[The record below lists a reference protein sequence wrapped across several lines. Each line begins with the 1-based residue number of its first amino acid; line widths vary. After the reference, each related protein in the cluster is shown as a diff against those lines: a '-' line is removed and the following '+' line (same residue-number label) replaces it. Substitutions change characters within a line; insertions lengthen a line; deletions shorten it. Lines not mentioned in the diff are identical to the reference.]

1 MLYDS
6 ICIAFSRWQLERW
19 RQISG
24 CQGWREESFPG
35 ALMLKNPPSS
45 AGDIGD
51 AGLTPRLGRSLEKEM
66 ATHSSILAWRIPWIG
81 AWWITAHEVSNC
93 QTQLKWLSTREETKA
108 VATKQGEEFL
118 RGDKRDLYVACNSSY
133 SDLHVLVHLGCSN
146 KTPLTEWLIKGK
158 HLFFIILEAKS
169 SKIKAPAGLVAGNDL
184 RASQVAQW

>member
-45 AGDIGD
+45 GGDIGD
-51 AGLTPRLGRSLEKEM
+51 AGLTPSLGRSLEKEM

-81 AWWITAHEVSNC
+81 AWWITAHEVSKC

-146 KTPLTEWLIKGK
+146 KTLQTVCLINRRDVLLTVL
-158 HLFFIILEAKS
+158 
-169 SKIKAPAGLVAGNDL
+169 KAGSL
-184 RASQVAQW
+184 RGA